1 MKLRKL
7 TQMGLAEIASR
18 SRQHANRWVDRVVPG
33 IAGGQAQGGLATQA
47 ASWPDGSAS
56 FELFRDAAPRRF
68 FPGVET
74 GDAAE
79 IIRDELPAVARDV
92 IAVANAICTR
102 RFDLLGYEGL
112 SFGETID
119 WHLDPVAGRRAPLT
133 HWSRIDAL
141 DPAMVGDSKVT
152 WELNRHQWLLPLA
165 QAYWLTA
172 DRRYAQEAADL
183 VDDWCRANP
192 YGVGI
197 NWSSSLEV
205 AFRLMSWSWAFVL
218 MRDAEVLSAQE
229 FAGLMTQVRRH
240 ATHIERYLSTYYS
253 PNTHLT
259 GEALGLFYAGVLF
272 PELAEAARWR
282 KTGRQILIDEARR
295 QIFDDGVYF
304 EQATCY
310 QRYTVD
316 FYLQFLILARRNDV
330 PVPAEVSRTVE
341 KMLGFLLAVT
351 GPDGR
356 MPSIGDADGGWLL
369 PMTRRG
375 PADVRGTFA
384 VAAAWFGRSDLLW
397 AAGGPAPEVL
407 WLLGAQGW
415 NRLRTMEP
423 SPPAARPSTLFPEGG
438 YAVMRSDWSSRAHHL
453 ILDVGPLGCRVTG
466 AHGHADLLSLQVSA
480 FGEPYIVDPGTYCYT
495 PDRELR
501 NYFRGTSAH
510 STVMVDGLPQAEPAG
525 PFTWRSRPAASVRNW
540 MSTDTFDYVDAS
552 HEGYASLPDA
562 VMHRRR
568 VLFVKPYFWVV
579 VDDLTGRAEHDLDL
593 RFQFAPGRAEL
604 RGESWVAASAKRG
617 EGLWVGIFSAA
628 ALSVRLVEGESDP
641 PQGWVS
647 GHYGRRQPAPMA
659 VWHSRAQLPARIVTL
674 LMPSEN
680 MGSAPPQVTF
690 VPADSPGVT
699 VLDVRDRQQSVRITE
714 ESVMAIPEAIRAEER
729 R

>member
-7 TQMGLAEIASR
+7 AQMGLAEIASR
-18 SRQHANRWVDRVVPG
+18 SRQQANRWVDRMVPA
-33 IAGGQAQGGLATQA
+33 IAGSPLPGGLATGA
-47 ASWPDGSAS
+47 ATWPDTSAS

-74 GDAAE
+74 GDAVE
-79 IIRDELPAVARDV
+79 IIREELPSAARDV

-119 WHLDPVAGRRAPLT
+119 WHLDPVANRRAPLT
-133 HWSRIDAL
+133 HWSRIDPL
-141 DPAMVGDSKVT
+141 NPAMVGDSKVT

-205 AFRLMSWSWAFVL
+205 AFRLISWSWAFVL
-218 MRDAEVLSAQE
+218 MRDAGVLTPRE
-229 FAGLMTQVRRH
+229 FSGLMIQVRRH
-240 ATHIERYLSTYYS
+240 ALHIERYLSTYYS

-272 PELAEAARWR
+272 PEFPEAARWR
-282 KTGRQILIDEARR
+282 KTGRQILIEEAGR
-295 QIFDDGVYF
+295 QVYGDGVYF

-316 FYLQFLILARRNDV
+316 FYLHFLILARRNDV
-330 PVPAEVSRTVE
+330 AVPVEVRRTVE
-341 KMLGFLLAVT
+341 KMLEFLLALT
-351 GPDGR
+351 GPDGQ

-369 PMTRRG
+369 PLTRRD

-384 VAAAWFGRSDLLW
+384 VAAAWFGRSDFYW
-397 AAGGPAPEVL
+397 PAGGPAPEVL

-415 NRLRTMEP
+415 DRLRALEP
-423 SPPAARPSTLFPEGG
+423 APPAARPSVLFPEGG
-438 YAVMRSDWSSRAHHL
+438 YAVMRSDWSNRAHQL
-453 ILDVGPLGCRVTG
+453 IVDVGPLGCRVTG
-466 AHGHADLLSLQVSA
+466 AHGHADLLGLQCSV
-480 FGEPYIVDPGTYCYT
+480 FGEPCIVDPGTFCYT
-495 PDRELR
+495 TDRGWR
-501 NYFRGTSAH
+501 NHFRGTAAH

-525 PFTWRSRPAASVRNW
+525 PFSWRDRPSVSIRHW
-540 MSTDTFDYVDAS
+540 SSTEEADLIDAS
-552 HEGYASLPDA
+552 HDAYASLPDP
-562 VMHRRR
+562 VRHRRR
-568 VLFVKPYFWVV
+568 VLFVKPRFWVI
-579 VDDLTGRAEHDLDL
+579 VDDLTGRGEHDIDL
-593 RFQFAPGRAEL
+593 RFQFAPGRVEL
-604 RGESWVAASAKRG
+604 RDGSWVAMAGKRAA
-617 EGLWVGIFSAA
+617 GLWIGAFCAA
-628 ALSVRLVEGESDP
+628 PLSVRLVEGELDP
-641 PQGWVS
+641 PQGWIS
-647 GHYGRRQPAPMA
+647 RQYGRRQPAPMGI
-659 VWHSRAQLPARIVTL
+659 WRTRSRVPARIVTL
-674 LMPSEN
+674 LLPVN
-680 MGSAPPQVTF
+680 GMGSTPPVVEFAPGGGEQPTTLLIPDANQ
-690 VPADSPGVT
+690 
-699 VLDVRDRQQSVRITE
+699 LVRVTE
-714 ESVMAIPEAIRAEER
+714 ETLVAIPLDKNGQER